1 MFDINNLN
9 PTAKFYWPG
18 SRKKEW
24 VELRNIPTAQLRKMR
39 KETVRQEIEY
49 HRPDNSNEKPFRY
62 EVDKVDDDKL
72 FDAMWDYQI
81 VNWQIVDLDGN
92 EIPCTTE
99 NKLLMVGNSK
109 EFADWIVKCLN
120 QLAIDEIKKKEKS
133 EKN

>member
-49 HRPDNSNEKPFRY
+49 HRPDNSSEKPFRY

-81 VNWQIVDLDGN
+81 VNWRIVDLDGN